1 MRRILLLALTA
12 AVVLPFQARAQ
23 GKPDFSGTWTLDA
36 SKSDQPTGRGGRGG
50 GGGASTDPTT
60 ITQTPAQLTQKRG
73 ELTLVYKLDGSAS
86 TNQMPGRGGPQEV
99 KSTAKWDGSK
109 LVIETV
115 RDFQGMSIT
124 QKETRS
130 LSADGKEM
138 TIEQSIATPQGERT
152 TKQVFTKS

>member
-1 MRRILLLALTA
+1 MRRVLLLALTA
-12 AVVLPFQARAQ
+12 AIVLPFHARAQ
-23 GKPDFSGTWTLDA
+23 GKPDFSGTWMRDA
-36 SKSDQPTGRGGRGG
+36 AKSDQPMGRGGRGG
-50 GGGASTDPTT
+50 AAVDSLT
-60 ITQTPAQLTQKRG
+60 IAQTPAQLTEKRG

-109 LVIETV
+109 LVIESV

>member
-1 MRRILLLALTA
+1 MRRVLLLAVATA
-12 AVVLPFQARAQ
+12 VILPFHARAQ
-23 GKPDFSGTWTLDA
+23 VKPDFSGTWTLDA
-36 SKSDQPTGRGGRGG
+36 SKSDQPMGRGGRGG
-50 GGGASTDPTT
+50 GGASTGPIT
-60 ITQTPAQLTQKRG
+60 ITQNASTLTQKRG
-73 ELTLVYKLDGSAS
+73 ELTLVYTLDGSAS
-86 TNQMPGRGGPQEV
+86 TNQMPGPGGPQEV

-109 LVIETV
+109 LVIETI